1 MEYILYYM
9 YSTYTTLYYTYYY
22 MAWLVFQSVKETE
35 LDVEIQMEYIHY
47 YGLIYFSDQ

>member
-1 MEYILYYM
+1 M